1 MGDQMNH
8 LYNLCSIKNISF
20 YFLYCAW
27 FGYSKQFN
35 VILAT
40 YKLKESY
47 CGAFLYQIYLFI
59 HSIVSRIF
67 TKTNLSR
74 FVRFKSLKSNTK
86 IHIGSN

>member
-20 YFLYCAW
+20 YFIYCAW

-47 CGAFLYQIYLFI
+47 CESLESNFCIKFTCLFI
-59 HSIVSRIF
+59 P
-67 TKTNLSR
+67 
-74 FVRFKSLKSNTK
+74 
-86 IHIGSN
+86 